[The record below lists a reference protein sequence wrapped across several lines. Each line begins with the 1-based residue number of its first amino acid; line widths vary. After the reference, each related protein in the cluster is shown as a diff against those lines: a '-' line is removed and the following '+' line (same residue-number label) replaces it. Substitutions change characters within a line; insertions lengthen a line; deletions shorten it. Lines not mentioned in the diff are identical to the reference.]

1 MTPLSGQSPFP
12 GGYFRGNVQLA
23 KAVSRVQK
31 IVRLTEYANVLSSAP
46 PKLGKR
52 CDVIE
57 FERDPSIAAPT
68 IYRYV
73 PALPA
78 LSLVNFSPHA
88 HG

>member
-1 MTPLSGQSPFP
+1 MTPLSGQSPLP
-12 GGYFRGNVQLA
+12 GRYFRGNVQLA

-31 IVRLTEYANVLSSAP
+31 IVCLTEYANILSSAR
-46 PKLGKR
+46 PKPGKR
-52 CDVIE
+52 RDMIE

-73 PALPA
+73 RTLPA
-78 LSLVNFSPHA
+78 LSRVNFSPHA